1 MAEVEIGMITDF
13 FARPVVAALEL
24 TGELKVGDKIH
35 IKGHTTDL
43 EMSVDSMQIQN
54 QNVPA
59 AKAGDAVG
67 IKVPDKVR
75 HGDKVFKVSR
85 VI

>member
-43 EMSVDSMQIQN
+43 EMGVDSMQIHN
-54 QNVPA
+54 QNVPV

-75 HGDKVFKVSR
+75 HGDKVFKV
-85 VI
+85 VD

>member
-1 MAEVEIGMITDF
+1 MPELEIGTITDF
-13 FARPVVAALEL
+13 FARPVVAAIEL

-43 EMSVDSMQIQN
+43 ELIVNSMQIHN
-54 QNVPA
+54 QNVSV

-67 IKVPDKVR
+67 VKVPDKVR
-75 HGDKVFKVSR
+75 HGDKVFK
-85 VI
+85 IID

>member
-43 EMSVDSMQIQN
+43 EMGVDSMQIHN
-54 QNVPA
+54 QNVPS

-75 HGDKVFKVSR
+75 HGDKVFKV
-85 VI
+85 VD